1 MCSVMRWVVGSVCW
15 RHTPWWRGAREKSVI
30 IFYTIPPDELFL
42 GLVKFR
48 PIKVLPAVTA
58 VRLVFVLDDF
68 LAPRAN
74 GEAVPVLVDSD
85 CVYSHGQTICRRE
98 QYVKD
103 GVSERT
109 LLWSVLPDISGVLMA
124 ESFESKLHFII
135 TLKHRWLTRTLGC
148 IYVRFCPLSLKIYTI

>member
-1 MCSVMRWVVGSVCW
+1 M
-15 RHTPWWRGAREKSVI
+15 
-30 IFYTIPPDELFL
+30 
-42 GLVKFR
+42 
-48 PIKVLPAVTA
+48 
-58 VRLVFVLDDF
+58 
-68 LAPRAN
+68 LAAWAN

-135 TLKHRWLTRTLGC
+135 TLKHR
-148 IYVRFCPLSLKIYTI
+148 